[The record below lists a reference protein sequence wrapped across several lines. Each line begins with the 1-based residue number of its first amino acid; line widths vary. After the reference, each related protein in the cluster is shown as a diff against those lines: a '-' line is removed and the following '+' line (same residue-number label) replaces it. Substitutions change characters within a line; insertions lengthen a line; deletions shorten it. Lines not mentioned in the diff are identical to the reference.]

1 MKIGG
6 ILMKFCRNCGKELAE
21 GIKFCKHCGQ
31 DTAKTKD
38 TKEVSKEEKSAHTN
52 HEQQES
58 PQPQQVKKEPV
69 KLSKKSK
76 LIMSVVGALIV
87 LLFIGYKVGES
98 ITSYEK
104 IVDNFEEAMIDKDAK
119 KVAKMLVADTKNM
132 KVDKDTVTG
141 FIEYYNDNPSEMN
154 SLFSHLK
161 EQGMAYKHNPDYD
174 DADLYYTVNLVKD
187 GKTFVFDKYQ
197 IKVSPVYFNV
207 STNYKD
213 SEITLNG
220 DVIGTADR
228 DEYSKEFGPYLP
240 GTYTFG
246 STYKSD
252 FVELEIEEDHSN
264 IDSDYTKE
272 VNLYIEGEEVYFE
285 IPNKSGFESLK
296 LYIND
301 EDTGINL
308 LEEDT
313 IGPVL
318 TDGSMEVAYEA
329 EFPWG
334 KVKTDNVP
342 MDDYYMDVKF
352 SADDELKKTIQE
364 TIVTYNQEY
373 LQAITTADAKK
384 FTVAGKTLI
393 EDIIEDTDY
402 RKKQDNF
409 YKGKFMGVDFDNES
423 FTLAYSDY
431 NDDWQ
436 ISVDLITIFEEDKY
450 YSPYREAELEKAEHV
465 EEYVLSYDEETEQ
478 WLVFAIGYGYVE
490 GNDMIEHREKDP
502 KTYTSEWE
510 HFD

>member
-1 MKIGG
+1 
-6 ILMKFCRNCGKELAE
+6 MKFCRNCGKELAE
-21 GIKFCKHCGQ
+21 DIKFCKHCGQ
-31 DTAKTKD
+31 ATTKTEATKQVPEEAKHTDTNS
-38 TKEVSKEEKSAHTN
+38 V
-52 HEQQES
+52 QQES
-58 PQPQQVKKEPV
+58 SSPQQVTKEPV

-76 LIMSVVGALIV
+76 LLMSVIGALIV
-87 LLFIGYKVGES
+87 LLFIGYKVGDS

-119 KVAKMLVADTKNM
+119 KVAKMLVADTKNL

-141 FIEYYNDNPSEMN
+141 FIDYYTNNPSEMN
-154 SLFSHLK
+154 GLFSHLK
-161 EQGMAYKHNPDYD
+161 EQGMAYKHNPNYD
-174 DADLYYTVNLVKD
+174 DSDLYYTVNLVKD
-187 GKTFVFDKYQ
+187 GKTFIFDKYQ

-207 STNYKD
+207 YTNYKD
-213 SEITLNG
+213 SEITING
-220 DVIGTADR
+220 DVVGTADSN
-228 DEYSKEFGPYLP
+228 EYSKEFGPYLP

-252 FVELEIEEDHSN
+252 FVELKTEEDHSN

-272 VNLYIEGEEVYFE
+272 VSLYIDGEEVYFD

-296 LYIND
+296 LYVND

-308 LEEDT
+308 LEEDS

-334 KVKTDNVP
+334 KVKTDNIP

-364 TIVTYNQEY
+364 AIVKYNQEY
-373 LQAITTADAKK
+373 LEVITTADAKK
-384 FTVAGKTLI
+384 FTVADKEVV
-393 EDIIEDTDY
+393 EDIIDDVEY
-402 RKKQDNF
+402 RKDYDYF

-423 FTLAYSDY
+423 FSISYSDY
-431 NDDWQ
+431 SENWQ
-436 ISVDLITIFEEDKY
+436 VSVDVITIFEEDKY
-450 YSPYREAELEKAEHV
+450 YSPYREAELEV
-465 EEYVLSYDEETEQ
+465 EEHEEEYILSYDKENEQ
-478 WLVFAIGYGYVE
+478 WLVSSIGYGYVE